1 MKMTI
6 RKKLLGSF
14 LIVLLFLGALSGT
27 GYFLLSTVDKTYNNL
42 LHVESEKEMLILE
55 MSSIINEQSKAIR
68 GYLLIGDETS
78 LQTYKQADQAY
89 REASKKVHTLLSTD
103 NGKQL
108 IGELDRLNHDYDA
121 VVQKLITYKNQNNTA
136 AYQQLIQT
144 KEREIANLF
153 IEKASETKKYFRDYV
168 DTTSQQVSEQVVKIK
183 RFILIISILAAVIGI
198 GIALFISRL
207 ISFPIITLTQSAK
220 ELSQGNLAIQD
231 VQVKNRD
238 EIGELALSF
247 NEMKHNLRDLINKI
261 NTSSEQ
267 VAASSEELFASSEQS
282 SQATNQ
288 AAASMEEVAG
298 GAENQMR
305 GMDETKRA
313 IEENAIAV
321 QRIAELTS
329 TISGSAG
336 VVLEEAQQGNEVIE
350 RTIKQMQTIRATV
363 DDSAAVIRTLGESS
377 QEIGQIVAAIT
388 QIAEQTNLLS
398 LNAAIEAARAGEH
411 GKGFAVVA
419 DEVRKLAEQSR
430 QSTEQISCLIEEI
443 QKNTSRA
450 VHVMEKG
457 TKEVENGSV
466 VVNEAGQAF
475 QRILHSV
482 QQAAGEMQ
490 EVSAATEE
498 VSASTEEITATVEQL
513 AQVSAEIAGSTQSVA
528 ASAEEQLASMEEITA
543 SADALSQLAQE
554 LQHEVTKFKL

>member
-1 MKMTI
+1 MKITI

-14 LIVLLFLGALSGT
+14 LIVLLFLGTLAGT

-55 MSSIINEQSKAIR
+55 MTSIINEQSKAIR

-78 LQTYKQADQAY
+78 LQTYKQADQGY
-89 REASKKVHTLLSTD
+89 RKISEKVHTLLSTD
-103 NGKQL
+103 KGKQL
-108 IGELDRLNHDYDA
+108 VGELDRLNDDYDA

-144 KEREIANLF
+144 KEREVANQF
-153 IEKASETKKYFRDYV
+153 IEKAGETKKFFRDYV
-168 DTTSQQVSEQVVKIK
+168 DTTSQQVNEQVVKIK
-183 RFILIISILAAVIGI
+183 RFILIISILAAVVGI
-198 GIALFISRL
+198 GIAFFVSRL
-207 ISFPIITLTQSAK
+207 ISSPIITLTQSAK
-220 ELSQGNLAIQD
+220 ELSLGNLTIQD

-247 NEMKHNLRDLINKI
+247 NEMKHNLRELISKI
-261 NTSSEQ
+261 SASSEQ

-282 SQATNQ
+282 SHATNQ
-288 AAASMEEVAG
+288 AAASIEEVAG

-313 IEENAIAV
+313 VEENAIAV

-329 TISGSAG
+329 AISSSAG

-350 RTIKQMQTIRATV
+350 RTIKQMQTISVTV

-430 QSTEQISCLIEEI
+430 QSTEQISVLIEEI

-450 VHVMEKG
+450 VYVMEKG
-457 TKEVENGSV
+457 TKEVENGSI

-475 QRILHSV
+475 QRILLSV

-513 AQVSAEIAGSTQSVA
+513 AQVSAEISGSTQSVA